1 MINKRLKSSE
11 RKNQIMEAARL
22 IAVRDGSENITIKR
36 IAKEVGITEG
46 AIYKHFASKNDLL
59 EDLLSV
65 IERNLLKEVKNHS
78 TKGNALDKLENI
90 LMSHISQ
97 IEQRKGISFQVIAE
111 IISLGNKD
119 LNRKVNKIISLY
131 IDSIKSLLIKGIQKG
146 EIKPNINPEHQA
158 LIVFSTIQG
167 LVNLWTLSNYKFN
180 LQEEYSKL
188 WRSIY
193 EGLANQTS

>member
-1 MINKRLKSSE
+1 MLNKRLKSSE

-59 EDLLSV
+59 GDLLSV
-65 IERNLLKEVKNHS
+65 IERNLLKEVRNNHS
-78 TKGNALDKLENI
+78 TQSSALDKLENI

-111 IISLGNKD
+111 IISLGNKK
-119 LNRKVNKIISLY
+119 LNRKVNKILNLY
-131 IDSIKSLLIKGIQKG
+131 IASIKSLLSEGIEKG
-146 EIKPNINPEHQA
+146 EIKPNINPEHHA
-158 LIVFSTIQG
+158 LIVFGTIQG

-193 EGLANQTS
+193 EVLAN